1 MIYLPSN
8 FADRVFEHFYLTGL
22 TLAIALLIALPVGLL
37 ISRWRA
43 LQGPV
48 LGFLGVIYTI
58 PSLALLAALVPLLGL
73 GTVPAVTALVL
84 YSQLT
89 LVRNVAI
96 GFGGVDPAA
105 VEAARGMGMTARQVL
120 WRVALP
126 LALPVILAGMR
137 IATLAIISLTTIA
150 AWIGA
155 GGLGQVIRDGVQRQD
170 DRLILAGVLAVTVL
184 ALGADAIYRGIEWL
198 NTGYL
203 RSPRVARL
211 AEAVDTEE
219 PIKLA

>member
-1 MIYLPSN
+1 MLYFPPN
-8 FADRVFEHFYLTGL
+8 FADRVIEHFYLTGL
-22 TLAIALLIALPVGLL
+22 TLVLALLIAVPLGLL
-37 ISRWRA
+37 ISRRKR

-48 LGFLGVIYTI
+48 LSVLGVIYTI

-73 GTVPAVTALVL
+73 GTRPAVTALVL

-96 GFGGVDPAA
+96 GFGGVDPAV
-105 VEAARGMGMTARQVL
+105 VEAARGMGMTPAQVL
-120 WRVALP
+120 WRIEAP

-155 GGLGQVIRDGVQRQD
+155 GGLGQVIRDGVQRD
-170 DRLILAGVLAVTVL
+170 DNRLILAGVLAVTAI
-184 ALGADAIYRGIEWL
+184 ALGADAIYRLIERL

-203 RSPRVARL
+203 RSPQIAREI
-211 AEAVDTEE
+211 AEMDAQE

>member
-1 MIYLPSN
+1 
-8 FADRVFEHFYLTGL
+8 VLT
-22 TLAIALLIALPVGLL
+22 A
-37 ISRWRA
+37 
-43 LQGPV
+43 
-48 LGFLGVIYTI
+48 LGVIYTI

-89 LVRNVAI
+89 LVRNVAV
-96 GFGGVDPAA
+96 GFSGVDPAA
-105 VEAARGMGMTARQVL
+105 IEAARGMGMTSGQVLRQVE
-120 WRVALP
+120 VP

-155 GGLGQVIRDGVQRQD
+155 GGLGQVIKDGVQRD
-170 DRLILAGVLAVTVL
+170 DNRLILAGVLAVTVL
-184 ALGADAIYRGIEWL
+184 ALGADALYRGIEWL

-203 RSPRVARL
+203 RSPRAARQ
-211 AEAVDTEE
+211 AGAVDEQE